1 MIPITA
7 TLNFA
12 SDNWAGAH
20 PAISKRLLEA
30 SAGFSAPYG
39 ASALDRQI
47 EQRFNELFEREVA
60 VYFVSTGT
68 AANSLALAAVNRPGG
83 VSFCHREA
91 HMLEDE
97 CGAPEFFTHGARL
110 APVDG
115 ENGKIEP
122 GHLKAE
128 IERFPPDFIHAGQ
141 PMAIS
146 ITQATEIGTLYQTDE
161 IAAIAEIAKAYRLP
175 LHMDGARFAN
185 ALVALDL
192 TPAEMTWKQGVDIV
206 SFGATKNGCW
216 CAEALIFMNPELARD
231 LPFIRKRAAQ
241 LFSKS
246 RFIACQFEAY
256 LQDELWLQLA
266 RHANTMAERLRE
278 GIVKSKQARIAW
290 HPEANEVFCIL
301 DKSHADL
308 LRENGAVF
316 YQWNPP
322 RANPVLLD
330 QHEVLIRLV
339 TSFATEAEH
348 VDCLLELLG

>member
-1 MIPITA
+1 M
-7 TLNFA
+7 NFA

-20 PAISKRLLEA
+20 PAISQSLLAA

-39 ASALDRQI
+39 ASELDHQI

-115 ENGKIEP
+115 DNGKIDP
-122 GHLKAE
+122 QQLKAE
-128 IERFPPDFIHAGQ
+128 IRRFPPNFVHAGQ

-146 ITQATEIGTLYQTDE
+146 ITQATEIGTLYQPDE
-161 IAAIAEIAKAYRLP
+161 IAAIAQIAQNYHLP

-185 ALVALDL
+185 ALVALNL
-192 TPAEMTWKQGVDIV
+192 TPAEMTWKLGVDIL

-216 CAEALIFMNPELARD
+216 CAEALIFMNPALGKD

-241 LFSKS
+241 LMSKS
-246 RFIACQFEAY
+246 RFVACQFEAY
-256 LQDELWLQLA
+256 LKADLWLELA
-266 RHANTMAERLRE
+266 RHANAMAQRLQI
-278 GIVKSKQARIAW
+278 GITNSMKARLAW
-290 HPEANEVFCIL
+290 PAEANEVFAIL
-301 DKSHADL
+301 DKHLATQL
-308 LRENGAVF
+308 QEQGAVF
-316 YQWNPP
+316 YTWNPP
-322 RANPVLLD
+322 HAKPDLLN
-330 QHEVLIRLV
+330 ENEILIRLV
-339 TSFATEAEH
+339 TSFATELDQ
-348 VDCLLELLG
+348 VDRLIAALG

>member
-1 MIPITA
+1 MEF

-12 SDNWAGAH
+12 SDNWAGVH
-20 PAISKRLLEA
+20 PAISQRLLEV
-30 SAGFSAPYG
+30 SSGFSAPYG
-39 ASALDRQI
+39 ASNFDKKI
-47 EQRFNELFEREVA
+47 ELRFNEIFEREVA

-115 ENGKIEP
+115 DNGKIDP
-122 GHLKAE
+122 KHLKAE
-128 IERFPPDFIHAGQ
+128 IERFPPNFVHAGQ

-146 ITQATEIGTLYQTDE
+146 ITQATEIGTLYKSHE
-161 IAAIAEIAKAYRLP
+161 IEQIANIAKSYDLP

-185 ALVALDL
+185 ALVALNL
-192 TPAEMTWKQGVDIV
+192 TPAEMTWKRGVDIV

-216 CAEALIFMNPELARD
+216 CAEALVFMNPEVAKD

-246 RFIACQFEAY
+246 RFIAAQFDAY
-256 LQDELWLQLA
+256 FNDNLWLTMA
-266 RHANTMAERLRE
+266 RHANTMAEYLQQ
-278 GIVKSKQARIAW
+278 GIVNSKSARLAW
-290 HPEANEVFCIL
+290 KAEANEVFAIIN
-301 DKSHADL
+301 KSNL
-308 LRENGAVF
+308 NQLEKQGAVF
-316 YQWNPP
+316 YQWNTP
-322 RANPVLLD
+322 RAQTGLLAQD
-330 QHEVLIRLV
+330 EVLIRLV
-339 TSFATEAEH
+339 TSFATEAVN
-348 VDCLLELLG
+348 VDRFISLLG